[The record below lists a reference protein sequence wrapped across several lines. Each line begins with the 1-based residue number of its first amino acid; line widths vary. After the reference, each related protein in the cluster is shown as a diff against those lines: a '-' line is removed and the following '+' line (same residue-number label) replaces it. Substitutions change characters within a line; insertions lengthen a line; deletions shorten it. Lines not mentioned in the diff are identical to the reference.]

1 MPVDVLMPQ
10 LSPTMTEGRLSN
22 WVKKE
27 GDAVKVGEII
37 AEVETD
43 KATMEVE
50 AIEDGILAK
59 FFATPGADIPVG
71 TPIAVITVD
80 DEKLPAD
87 YTPTSKAAAPAAEA
101 PKAAAPAAAPA
112 PATAPAVSAAPKAAP
127 APAPKAAPVA
137 AVTLPVVSEGGVKA
151 SPLARK
157 LAEQAGIPLAAIRG
171 TGPGGR
177 IIKEDVEHAKRY
189 GTGGAGAGSGFGL
202 PATAPRADSTVTHTP
217 MRKAIARRLQES
229 KQTVPH
235 FYLTVDVRMD
245 ALMQARAQLNDM
257 APKGADGNPA
267 YKLTVNDFIIKA
279 SAMALAKYPD
289 ANASWY
295 DDAMYKYGSVDVSVA
310 VAIDGG
316 LITPILKAADQKPL
330 PALSNEMKDLAK
342 LARAGKLQP
351 EQYQGGTFSVSNLGM
366 YGIKHFDAIINPPQS
381 AILACGAAEER
392 AVVQN
397 GQLATATVMS
407 LTLSVDHRVID
418 GALGADVLSAIK
430 GYLEQPIT
438 MMV

>member
-22 WVKKE
+22 WLKKE
-27 GDAVKVGEII
+27 GDKVNTGDII

-50 AIEDGILAK
+50 AIEDGTLAK
-59 FFATPGADIPVG
+59 FFVKPGSDIPVG
-71 TPIAVITVD
+71 TPIAVITVE

-87 YTPTSKAAAPAAEA
+87 YKPTSKAAAPVTEEA
-101 PKAAAPAAAPA
+101 KPASAAPSAAPAAAAPA
-112 PATAPAVSAAPKAAP
+112 PAVKAAP
-127 APAPKAAPVA
+127 APAPKAAPTA
-137 AVTLPVVSEGGVKA
+137 SVTLPSSNDGSVKA
-151 SPLARK
+151 SPLARRM
-157 LAEQAGIPLAAIRG
+157 AEEAGIALSAIRG
-171 TGPGGR
+171 SGPNGR
-177 IIKEDVEHAKRY
+177 IVKEDVEHAKRY
-189 GTGGAGAGSGFGL
+189 GTGGGAGGGFGL
-202 PATAPRADSTVTHTP
+202 PAKASRSDSTVTHTP

-235 FYLTVDVRMD
+235 FYLTVDVQMD

-257 APKGADGNPA
+257 APKAADGTPA
-267 YKLTVNDFIIKA
+267 YKLTVNDFIVKA
-279 SAMALAKYPD
+279 SAMALAKFPD

-295 DDAMYKYGSVDVSVA
+295 DDAMYMYGSVDIAVA

-330 PALSNEMKDLAK
+330 PVLSNEMKELAK

-392 AVVQN
+392 AVVK
-397 GQLATATVMS
+397 GGALASATVMS

-418 GALGADVLSAIK
+418 GALGADVLTAIK